1 MKIEGDWLNGAV
13 QQVFGLLESG
23 DHRVFAVGGC
33 VRNSLMGV
41 PVNDIDLATDALPE
55 QVVTLGQAAGLKVV
69 PTGIEHGTVTVV
81 VDGQGFEVT
90 TFRHDVETDGRRAV
104 VAFSDNI
111 ETDAKRRDFTVN
123 ALYADRTGE
132 IFDPL
137 GGLADIP
144 ERRIRF
150 IDDAE
155 ARIREDGLRILRFFR
170 FYAAYG
176 NPAAGLDADGLSA
189 CASNLAMLDDLSAE
203 RIGAE
208 VRKLLGVSDPA
219 PAVSSMETSG
229 VLAQIMPG
237 AVAGPLAPLVHTEN
251 GRQSRWIRRLAVIGG
266 RAVSDRLRLSKQEM
280 KALDAIAVILE
291 DGLNPKLA
299 AYRFEADRAV
309 DAELI
314 KRSMS
319 GMIADDQI
327 EQLADKGAA
336 LEMPVKAKMV
346 MKHVSPGPELGA
358 LLKRLEDEWI
368 ASDFKLTKAELL
380 EIAAR

>member
-81 VDGQGFEVT
+81 VDGQGFEVA

-176 NPAAGLDADGLSA
+176 NPEAGLDADGLSA

-229 VLAQIMPG
+229 VLAQI
-237 AVAGPLAPLVHTEN
+237 
-251 GRQSRWIRRLAVIGG
+251 
-266 RAVSDRLRLSKQEM
+266 
-280 KALDAIAVILE
+280 
-291 DGLNPKLA
+291 
-299 AYRFEADRAV
+299 
-309 DAELI
+309 
-314 KRSMS
+314 RSMS

-346 MKHVSPGPELGA
+346 MKFVSPGPELGA